1 MYAAFIYCETKH
13 SNTTFLCSMPCYIEL
28 NAKIR
33 LLEAALKEMYR
44 KAVSITCTKPLG
56 CGSAVP
62 WICTREWQVYP
73 AACSLLLAVQL
84 DFSPG
89 GSPGILHGVVVPASM
104 STWQLRSKDRGTSLV
119 HSDGSIRFFLIP
131 TTSWTRSNSRKMDG
145 VQEQIRQGLLAE
157 MLALH
162 SPE

>member
-13 SNTTFLCSMPCYIEL
+13 SNNTSLCSMPCYIEL

-44 KAVSITCTKPLG
+44 KAVSITRTKPLG
-56 CGSAVP
+56 CGSTVP
-62 WICTREWQVYP
+62 WICTHEWQPYP

-89 GSPGILHGVVVPASM
+89 GSPGILHGVVIPASM
-104 STWQLRSKDRGTSLV
+104 STWQLRSEDRGTSLV
-119 HSDGSIRFFLIP
+119 HSDDSIWSFLIP
-131 TTSWTRSNSRKMDG
+131 STSWTRSNSRKMDR

-157 MLALH
+157 MLAP
-162 SPE
+162 SQP